1 MMRMIVGAC
10 LLGALAPGCA
20 SKAGEG
26 GAWVTIDSAQVSK
39 DQLAEGESLD
49 FSWRVSHTK
58 ESGYVTQVGLFVG
71 SEEAIRADAPDT
83 LRLFDRS
90 ATGNIDNNVSGA
102 TVSCKRNGNSLG
114 CGGASYDL

>member
-39 DQLAEGESLD
+39 DALADGESLD

-58 ESGYVTQVGLFVG
+58 ESGYVTEVGLYVG
-71 SEEAIRADAPDT
+71 SREAIMADAPDT
-83 LRLFDRS
+83 LRLFDR
-90 ATGNIDNNVSGA
+90 AVTGNIQNNASES
-102 TVSCKRNGNSLG
+102 TVSCMRRGGSL
-114 CGGASYDL
+114 S